1 MFDPSLFGRMPP
13 DVIASAAPSAPASA
27 SASSPS
33 SPPSPDPLPEPFSPG
48 RHSLGL
54 SETRDAVLYVPT
66 DLPTD
71 RPVPLFVM
79 FHGAGGFPEKVL
91 PFIEPHADQHKFLVL
106 APHSTFP
113 TWDIVI
119 GGNGPDLERLQAA
132 LRRVAARYRLDA
144 QRVAFAGFSDG
155 ASYALSIGVTNGD
168 IASHVIAFSGGFM
181 SIFVQEG
188 LPKVFIAHGLIDEQ
202 LPIATSGRQNAN
214 KLKAAGYDVQYVE
227 FDGLHIIEPGV
238 VARAIDF
245 FLA

>member
-1 MFDPSLFGRMPP
+1 MFDPSLFGRMSP
-13 DVIASAAPSAPASA
+13 DVIASRSISSSVSADIAAPVGV
-27 SASSPS
+27 
-33 SPPSPDPLPEPFSPG
+33 PLYTPG
-48 RHSLGL
+48 RNALGL
-54 SETRDAVLYVPT
+54 SETRDAVLYVPA

-79 FHGAGGFPEKVL
+79 FHGAGGYPEKVL
-91 PFIEPHADQHKFLVL
+91 PFIESHADRHKFLVL

-132 LRRVAARYRLDA
+132 LRQVSASYAIDP

-188 LPKVFIAHGLIDEQ
+188 QPQIFIAHGRIDEQ

-214 KLKAAGYDVQYVE
+214 KLKAAGYDVRYVE

-238 VARAIDF
+238 VAQAIDF